1 MFNPGDLVKA
11 KTPYGEH
18 FGVVVGWVAS
28 QNGKDLSLIHI
39 SEPTRPLYIS
49 YAVFCLKNNV
59 YPLFLS
65 DVSDPGST
73 VS

>member
-28 QNGKDLSLIHI
+28 QNGKDLWRVMVNGEVLHYYFL
-39 SEPTRPLYIS
+39 ERQ
-49 YAVFCLKNNV
+49 LKIVSKVNV
-59 YPLFLS
+59 
-65 DVSDPGST
+65 
-73 VS
+73 